1 MAQVDRLGRVLVTVV
16 VVVVLVC
23 PAGRAQLVWCL
34 LPCIPAEEEPAI
46 CRACS
51 MIESNWFGKKVLWFF
66 FLLLLLL
73 LVRKQQRSRRVVFRL
88 RIQWAKL
95 ASIQRLVVEVGN
107 GIPIPIPIPRFESD
121 RPPLVCVSFS
131 CLVFA
136 RHCSYCHPATDWR
149 QTTQFEGDRFS
160 SSFQFSG

>member
-1 MAQVDRLGRVLVTVV
+1 MAQVDRLGRVLVTVVVVVVV

-121 RPPLVCVSFS
+121 RPTASRVCV
-131 CLVFA
+131 VFVSGVCTPLQLLPP
-136 RHCSYCHPATDWR
+136 RH
-149 QTTQFEGDRFS
+149 
-160 SSFQFSG
+160 

>member
-16 VVVVLVC
+16 VVVVVVLVC
-23 PAGRAQLVWCL
+23 PAGRAQLGWCL

-51 MIESNWFGKKVLWFF
+51 MIESNWFVKKVLWFF
-66 FLLLLLL
+66 LLLLL

-121 RPPLVCVSFS
+121 RPTASLVCV
-131 CLVFA
+131 VFVSGVCTPLQLLPP
-136 RHCSYCHPATDWR
+136 RH
-149 QTTQFEGDRFS
+149 
-160 SSFQFSG
+160 